1 MEKIRS
7 EVSFSRKLH
16 FSHFIHFLR
25 SDKMYQK
32 IEKMI
37 KDLELRGRSKATIKN
52 MVWIM
57 KSYSRFYNQSPE
69 ILGEKEI
76 IQYLDYCIN
85 ERKLCRGT
93 VNYINSTLKF
103 FYVVTL
109 EGTWSDLRVPKLRY
123 DKKLPQYLTKE
134 EVKLLLE
141 SITYLKHKAIIS
153 TLYSGGLR
161 VSEALN
167 LRISDI
173 MSAEMKIRIS
183 NGKRNKE
190 RYTKIKIKINNRNR
204 NKELYIKKKKKNLE
218 LLRLYWRKFG
228 SKNYSPDDY
237 LFVSRQTRKQLTSR
251 TVQHAINK
259 AVKKAGIIKKA
270 TPHTLRHS
278 FATHLMNDGVDL
290 ATIQALLGHS
300 NLKTTSI
307 YLHVRDFRA
316 LNIISP
322 LDTFK

>member
-1 MEKIRS
+1 
-7 EVSFSRKLH
+7 
-16 FSHFIHFLR
+16 
-25 SDKMYQK
+25 MYQK

-37 KDLELRGRSKATIKN
+37 KDLELRGRSKATITN

-69 ILGEKEI
+69 MLGEKEI

-85 ERKLCRGT
+85 DRKLCRGT

-109 EGTWSDLRVPKLRY
+109 EGSWSDLRVPRLRY

-134 EVKLLLE
+134 EIKLLLE
-141 SITYLKHKAIIS
+141 SIPYLKHKAIIS

-161 VSEALN
+161 VSEAIN

-173 MSAEMKIRIS
+173 MSTEMKIRIR

-190 RYTKIKIKINNRNR
+190 RYT
-204 NKELYIKKKKKNLE
+204 LLSQKNLD
-218 LLRLYWRKFG
+218 LLRIYWKKFG
-228 SKNYSPDDY
+228 YKNYSPDDY
-237 LFVSRQTRKQLTSR
+237 LFVSRQTKKQLTSR
-251 TVQHAINK
+251 TVQRAIDK

-290 ATIQALLGHS
+290 VTIQALLGHS

-307 YLHVRDFRA
+307 YLHVRDYRK
-316 LNIISP
+316 IKITSP
-322 LDTFK
+322 LDTLE

>member
-1 MEKIRS
+1 
-7 EVSFSRKLH
+7 
-16 FSHFIHFLR
+16 
-25 SDKMYQK
+25 MYQK

-190 RYTKIKIKINNRNR
+190 RYTLLS
-204 NKELYIKKKKKNLE
+204 EKNLE